1 MDNRGQAHHGTSVRF
16 SKYQDLVSHRESA
29 EIMVSSSRSYMTLI
43 SILLCN
49 PCRGPCGLSLNICI
63 EKLNLLPFRYG
74 GSVKNN
80 GKRNTKVLSFS
91 QNERQRAEWSRAW
104 TYQYNENKL
113 TWTSLRC
120 FFSPF

>member
-1 MDNRGQAHHGTSVRF
+1 
-16 SKYQDLVSHRESA
+16 
-29 EIMVSSSRSYMTLI
+29 MVPSSRSYMTLI

-113 TWTSLRC
+113 TGHLCAVSLVRFDRSVLLETASTSKI
-120 FFSPF
+120 